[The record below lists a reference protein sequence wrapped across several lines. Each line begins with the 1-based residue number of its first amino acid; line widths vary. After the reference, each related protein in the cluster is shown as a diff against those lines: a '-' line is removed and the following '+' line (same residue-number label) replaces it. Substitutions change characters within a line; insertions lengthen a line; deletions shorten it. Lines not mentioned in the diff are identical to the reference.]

1 MANPMVL
8 RKCPSCREMVGAEST
23 ICPRC
28 GVDFKAAA
36 AKRVIRWIIIVA
48 LVAWIAY
55 RYLRR

>member
-1 MANPMVL
+1 
-8 RKCPSCREMVGAEST
+8 MVGAEST